1 MDSMAERLERWS
13 LHTGDP
19 RSNPGETKNFFSD
32 FKNCFMVHEFYK
44 NPTVGFLEFYFTK
57 YDLPRSPEGYHH
69 QSGSTRVWSSS
80 GRSQSS
86 SSLSCGTKMYTER
99 QLTTKGVV
107 VDEDSGWHLAQSG

>member
-1 MDSMAERLERWS
+1 MAEWLEHWS

-57 YDLPRSPEGYHH
+57 YDFPRSPVYMYYYI
-69 QSGSTRVWSSS
+69 
-80 GRSQSS
+80 RS
-86 SSLSCGTKMYTER
+86 LNVIWVTVKKHALEKKNNC
-99 QLTTKGVV
+99 
-107 VDEDSGWHLAQSG
+107 

>member
-1 MDSMAERLERWS
+1 MDSMAEWLERWS

-57 YDLPRSPEGYHH
+57 YDFPRSPGNKDDLI
-69 QSGSTRVWSSS
+69 TTLVWRNFEN
-80 GRSQSS
+80 GH
-86 SSLSCGTKMYTER
+86 KMDFFE
-99 QLTTKGVV
+99 K
-107 VDEDSGWHLAQSG
+107 H

>member
-1 MDSMAERLERWS
+1 MDSMAEWLERWS

-57 YDLPRSPEGYHH
+57 YDFPRIPG
-69 QSGSTRVWSSS
+69 
-80 GRSQSS
+80 
-86 SSLSCGTKMYTER
+86 GTKSETRCDKVWY
-99 QLTTKGVV
+99 KV
-107 VDEDSGWHLAQSG
+107 